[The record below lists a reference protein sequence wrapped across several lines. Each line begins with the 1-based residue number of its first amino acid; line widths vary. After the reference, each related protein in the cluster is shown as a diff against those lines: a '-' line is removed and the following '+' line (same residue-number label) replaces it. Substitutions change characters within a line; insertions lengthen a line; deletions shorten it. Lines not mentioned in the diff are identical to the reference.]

1 MFAQKLR
8 PLFFAVVIAISA
20 ILAGTGTITA
30 QTGKQASPKP
40 AEKPTAARP
49 PMPDT
54 NKMTLLIQSTMAA
67 VAHANMT
74 GNYTVLHGLAA
85 AGFQQA
91 NSPQTVADLFAAQ
104 RSAGLDILPVILFVP
119 KLTAQPTMDDKGML
133 RLTGYYDT
141 QPQNVLFDLLFVPQA
156 GAWRLFGVSVNT
168 RPAVQAQAAAQPPS
182 QAAPETAKPTAAPAP
197 KKR

>member
-1 MFAQKLR
+1 MFAQRLR
-8 PLFFAVVIAISA
+8 PLFLAVVIAISA
-20 ILAGTGTITA
+20 VLACTGTITA
-30 QTGKQASPKP
+30 QTGKQARPKP
-40 AEKPTAARP
+40 AEKPAAARP

-91 NSPQTVADLFAAQ
+91 NTPQKVADLFAAQ

-156 GAWRLFGVSVNT
+156 GAWRLFGVSIST
-168 RPAVQAQAAAQPPS
+168 RPAAQAQAAAQAPS
-182 QAAPETAKPTAAPAP
+182 PAEPSGTKAATPTS